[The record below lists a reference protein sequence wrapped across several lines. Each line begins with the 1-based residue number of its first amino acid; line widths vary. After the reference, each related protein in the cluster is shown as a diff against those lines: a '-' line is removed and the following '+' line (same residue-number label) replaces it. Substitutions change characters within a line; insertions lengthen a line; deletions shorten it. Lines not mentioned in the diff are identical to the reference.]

1 MFAPRVLLA
10 SLLAFLSA
18 CAIRQIVQEPPSFC
32 IGCPC
37 WCMCSAPVLQL
48 AIHGTSLTST
58 VPNVADGL
66 WHFVCTSWQP
76 SQSTARVSVD
86 ARASCGSSDSGPV
99 QADQN
104 AATLK
109 YGLACVVQS
118 VLAALISNKYKRELP
133 RACNHGRALLVMRM
147 LLPNLPCCQ
156 VSDHCGHTHR
166 PRWMLAD
173 WTATSDGRREL
184 QPSRP
189 CVQLRGVH
197 EGGDDVDDPAVG
209 SQGRRASPPHADR
222 SSVVLVMFVPLLH
235 SELAIAVSRAA
246 YCGHHG

>member
-1 MFAPRVLLA
+1 MGPWMPARAVVAPTVALCR
-10 SLLAFLSA
+10 
-18 CAIRQIVQEPPSFC
+18 RTRT
-32 IGCPC
+32 
-37 WCMCSAPVLQL
+37 LQL
-48 AIHGTSLTST
+48 
-58 VPNVADGL
+58 
-66 WHFVCTSWQP
+66 
-76 SQSTARVSVD
+76 
-86 ARASCGSSDSGPV
+86 SGMGW
-99 QADQN
+99 
-104 AATLK
+104 L
-109 YGLACVVQS
+109 VVQS

-166 PRWMLAD
+166 PRRMLAD

-184 QPSRP
+184 QSSRP